1 MWLDSLFQRCSRETR
16 STLDQVA
23 EDVRQWKAGDISE
36 LQFSAIVG
44 GRLGVSHVRW
54 IDPSDVD
61 RVIGKWRLGRYRTPQ
76 AEQAIRD
83 LFQDIEV
90 RTGGQHTPEVQ
101 S

>member
-1 MWLDSLFQRCSRETR
+1 MWLDSLFQRRSRETR

-36 LQFSAIVG
+36 LQFASRVA
-44 GRLGVSHVRW
+44 GRLGVSAKW
-54 IDPSDVD
+54 IDPNDVD
-61 RVIGKWRLGRYRTPQ
+61 RVIGRWRLGRYRTPQ
-76 AEQAIRD
+76 AEQAIRE
-83 LFQDIEV
+83 LFEEIEI